1 MRLTLHNSIRTW
13 VFVTPVSTLIPPVP
27 TLEHLQ
33 MPWCPAPAVAMAFWR
48 SSAHTVPKTPESS
61 APLKRNIS
69 ALRTQM
75 VHMHLTEIIS
85 TTTRCKPSCLWR
97 DGSSATSWCG
107 LHPIFSYRG
116 FCLMQTFLQKQCRM
130 SRPSIGQP
138 FYLSYWPRHIHAQI
152 DCCQTKHSPQTH
164 KNWSSRDNYMLYPY
178 YFSFWSVVNNKVFM
192 KNN

>member
-33 MPWCPAPAVAMAFWR
+33 MLCCPAPAVAMAFWR

-107 LHPIFSYRG
+107 LHPIF
-116 FCLMQTFLQKQCRM
+116 FLQRILPDADFFTEAVQNVEA
-130 SRPSIGQP
+130 
-138 FYLSYWPRHIHAQI
+138 FYRSAILSELLA
-152 DCCQTKHSPQTH
+152 KTH
-164 KNWSSRDNYMLYPY
+164 TCPDRLLSDKTQSTDSQELE
-178 YFSFWSVVNNKVFM
+178 
-192 KNN
+192 